1 MLLPWS
7 PDADLALVPEQP
19 GVYLFKSEDGRVLYV
34 GKASSL
40 RARLASYR
48 RMSTDERQNV
58 RFMEKDV
65 RSVETIV
72 TRTEKE
78 ALLLEDSL
86 IKTHKPDHNI
96 RLKDD
101 KSFLMLRLDLDERFP
116 RLKFV
121 RAHSPNVGAPKSG
134 PSARSKLFGPYA
146 SSRRVR
152 ATLGALHRVVPL
164 RDCPDSV
171 MSHRSR
177 PCLKHPIGL
186 CSAPCVGLIDE
197 AEYAKLVDKAA
208 RVLAGDAADVERDL
222 EARMR
227 EASKRREYERAAL
240 WRDRL
245 AALRGT
251 LEGQAAVPRDKI
263 RRDVLHL
270 ARRGDEA
277 VAHHLTF
284 RDGRLEGS
292 RSHSFRSQLPENE
305 LLHGIVTALY
315 SGTGREV
322 PEELVLPSEPADR
335 ALLESVLGAGV
346 RIAVPK
352 GGARARMLE
361 LAGENAR
368 AELVRREREAD
379 SERNALAELTTILDL
394 DGPPEVIDCF
404 DVSNLQGA
412 NVVASRVRFRS
423 GHADKAGYRRFK
435 VRGVKGQDDFASMRE
450 IVRRSLSR
458 GVEEGDLPDLVVI
471 DGGAQQLASAL
482 EAREETGAFDV
493 AMIGLAKARSER
505 RVRGKKKEG
514 SDERVF
520 LPGAADPIELARHGA
535 AKHLL
540 ERIRDEAHR
549 FAITYHR
556 KERGR
561 IRSQLDSIPGI
572 GPAKRK
578 ALLTRFGSVQGV
590 KQASVEEIAAV
601 PGIGRELAGVIRAGL
616 LRDRSS

>member
-1 MLLPWS
+1 MSALSWS
-7 PDADLALVPEQP
+7 RDVDLSSIPEQP
-19 GVYLFKSEDGRVLYV
+19 GVYLFQDERGKVLYV
-34 GKASSL
+34 GKAADL
-40 RARLASYR
+40 RARLRSYR
-48 RMSTDERQNV
+48 RMGSDERGFI
-58 RFMEKDV
+58 RFMEQDA

-72 TRTEKE
+72 TRTVKE

-121 RAHSPNVGAPKSG
+121 RAHSPRAGAEG
-134 PSARSKLFGPYA
+134 RSRLFGPY
-146 SSRRVR
+146 SSARRAR

-171 MSHRSR
+171 MNHRSR
-177 PCLKHPIGL
+177 PCLKHPLGL
-186 CSAPCVGLIDE
+186 CSAPCVGLIDG
-197 AEYAKLVDKAA
+197 AEYAKLVEKAA
-208 RVLAGDAADVERDL
+208 RVLSGDAQDVERDL

-227 EASKRREYERAAL
+227 DASSRREYERAAL

-251 LEGQAAVPRDKI
+251 IEDQAAVPRDKI
-263 RRDVLHL
+263 RRDVLNV

-292 RSHSFRSQLPENE
+292 RPHAFRSQLPLAE
-305 LLHGIVTALY
+305 LLHGVVTALY

-322 PEELVLPSEPADR
+322 PEELVLPAEPADR
-335 ALLESVLGAGV
+335 ALLEGVLGAGV
-346 RIAVPK
+346 RIAVPR
-352 GGARARMLE
+352 GGARLRMLE

-379 SERNALAELTTILDL
+379 VERNALVELAALLGLDN
-394 DGPPEVIDCF
+394 PPEVVDGF
-404 DVSNLQGA
+404 DISNLQGA

-450 IVRRSLSR
+450 VVHRSLRR

-482 EAREETGAFDV
+482 EAREEAGAFDV

-505 RVRGKKKEG
+505 RVRGKKKEE
-514 SDERVF
+514 SEERVF
-520 LPGAADPIELARHGA
+520 LPGASEPIDLPRHSAAR
-535 AKHLL
+535 HLL

-561 IRSQLDSIPGI
+561 IKSQLDSIPGI
-572 GPAKRK
+572 GAAKRK
-578 ALLTRFGSVQGV
+578 ALLVRFGSVQGV
-590 KQASVEEIAAV
+590 KQASIEELAAV
-601 PGIGRELAGVIRAGL
+601 PGIGRELASVIRERLA
-616 LRDRSS
+616 

>member
-1 MLLPWS
+1 MSAQPWS
-7 PDADLALVPEQP
+7 EDVDFSAIPERP
-19 GVYLFKSEDGRVLYV
+19 GVYLFRDGAGRVLYV
-34 GKASSL
+34 GKAADL
-40 RARLASYR
+40 RARLRSYR
-48 RMSTDERQNV
+48 RMGADERV
-58 RFMEKDV
+58 FIRFMEKDA
-65 RSVETIV
+65 RTVETIV
-72 TRTEKE
+72 TRTVKE

-121 RAHSPNVGAPKSG
+121 RAHSPKAGASG
-134 PSARSKLFGPYA
+134 RSRLFGPYA
-146 SSRRVR
+146 SSRRAR

-171 MSHRSR
+171 MNHRSR

-197 AEYAKLVDKAA
+197 GEYAKLVEKAA
-208 RVLAGDAADVERDL
+208 RVLAGDAEDVELDL

-227 EASKRREYERAAL
+227 EASARRDYERAAV

-251 LEGQAAVPRDKI
+251 LEGQAAVPRDKV
-263 RRDVLHL
+263 RRDVRHL
-270 ARRGDEA
+270 ARRGEEA

-292 RSHSFRSQLPENE
+292 RSHAFRSQLPEAE
-305 LLHGIVTALY
+305 LLHGVVTALY
-315 SGTGREV
+315 SGTGRDV

-335 ALLESVLGAGV
+335 ALLEGVLGTGV
-346 RIAVPK
+346 RIVVPR
-352 GGARARMLE
+352 GGTRGRMLE

-379 SERNALAELTTILDL
+379 SERNALAELASILGL
-394 DGPPEVIDCF
+394 EGPPETIDCF

-412 NVVASRVRFRS
+412 NVVASRVRFRA

-435 VRGVKGQDDFASMRE
+435 VRGVQGQDDFASMRE
-450 IVRRSLSR
+450 VVHRSLRR
-458 GVEEGDLPDLVVI
+458 GVEEGELPDLVVI

-482 EAREETGAFDV
+482 EAREEAGAFEV
-493 AMIGLAKARSER
+493 AMVALAKARSER
-505 RVRGKKKEG
+505 SVRGKRKAE
-514 SDERVF
+514 SQERVF
-520 LPGAADPIELARHGA
+520 APGRAEAIELAPHGA

-561 IRSQLDSIPGI
+561 ITSQLDSIPGI
-572 GPAKRK
+572 GAAKRK
-578 ALLTRFGSVQGV
+578 ALLVRFGSVQGV

-601 PGIGRELAGVIRAGL
+601 PGIGRELARVIRERL
-616 LRDRSS
+616 SR

>member
-1 MLLPWS
+1 MRWS
-7 PDADLALVPEQP
+7 SALDLSLVSELP
-19 GVYLFKSEDGRVLYV
+19 GVYLFRGDDDRVLYV
-34 GKASSL
+34 GKAANL

-48 RMSTDERQNV
+48 RMALDERQNV

-65 RSVETIV
+65 RTVETIV
-72 TRTEKE
+72 TRTVKE

-116 RLKFV
+116 RLRFV
-121 RAHSPNVGAPKSG
+121 RAHSPKAGATG
-134 PSARSKLFGPYA
+134 RSKLFGPYA
-146 SSRRVR
+146 SSRRAR

-171 MSHRSR
+171 MNHRSR

-197 AEYAKLVDKAA
+197 SEYAKLVEKAA
-208 RVLAGDAADVERDL
+208 RVLSGDAEDVERDL

-227 EASKRREYERAAL
+227 EAAARREYERAAL

-251 LEGQAAVPRDKI
+251 LENQAALPRDKV

-277 VAHHLTF
+277 VSHHLTF

-292 RSHSFRSQLPENE
+292 RSHAFRSQLPEDE

-346 RIAVPK
+346 KIAVPK

-368 AELVRREREAD
+368 AELLRREREAD
-379 SERNALAELTTILDL
+379 SERNALAELAAILEL
-394 DGPPEVIDCF
+394 DGPPELIDCF

-450 IVRRSLSR
+450 VVSRSLRR
-458 GVEEGDLPDLVVI
+458 GVEEGELPDLVVI
-471 DGGAQQLASAL
+471 DGGAQQLASAI
-482 EAREETGAFDV
+482 EAREEAGAFDV

-505 RVRGKKKEG
+505 RVKGKKKEE
-514 SDERVF
+514 SQERIFV
-520 LPGAADPIELARHGA
+520 PGLADPLELGTHGA

-561 IRSQLDSIPGI
+561 ITSQLDSIPGV
-572 GPAKRK
+572 GAVKRK
-578 ALLTRFGSVQGV
+578 ALLVRFGSVQGV

-601 PGIGRELAGVIRAGL
+601 PGIGRELANLIREK
-616 LRDRSS
+616 LRNEASN